1 MNREL
6 CLVCCVIRDNE
17 IINETLFQSFDKI
30 FEIAEAFTSNYG
42 CHKDWGIGLDFEET
56 VIEFA
61 NLYARRK
68 RWVI

>member
-30 FEIAEAFTSNYG
+30 FEIAEAFINEYG
-42 CHKDWGIGLDFEET
+42 CYEDWEIDLDFEET
-56 VIEFA
+56 IIDFA
-61 NLYARRK
+61 NRYARCK
-68 RWVI
+68 KWVI